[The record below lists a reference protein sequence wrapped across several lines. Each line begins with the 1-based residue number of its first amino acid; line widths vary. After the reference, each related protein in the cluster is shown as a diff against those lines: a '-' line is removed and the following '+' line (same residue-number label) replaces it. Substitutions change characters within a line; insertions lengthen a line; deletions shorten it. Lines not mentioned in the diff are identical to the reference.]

1 MTGDEHSPPGP
12 GLGRRSAI
20 ALTYEGVSA
29 PKVSAT
35 GDGELAEVIIRE
47 AQSQGVFVTR
57 DPVLAARVSST
68 SVR

>member
-1 MTGDEHSPPGP
+1 MTSDEHSPPGP
-12 GLGRRSAI
+12 GPSRRSAI

-35 GDGELAEVIIRE
+35 GDGELAEAIIRE
-47 AQSQGVFVTR
+47 AQAQGGVR
-57 DPVLAARVSST
+57 YEGSGLSRGARST